1 MPRSVLPDCRP
12 TQTNATADF
21 LKRFTDRERQQR
33 TANQPKPF
41 SAAEHAALRNQ
52 LKNVH
57 FIKPKYSDETEIN
70 IAVVCRKWKRFV
82 ASNPEPIFLLTD
94 LQNNRYC
101 KEQNFGEWQAAL
113 ETVTRETMMSFF
125 LRVSEWSIG
134 KIKSWGTPQVYIR
147 QFQQLYTNATGRY
160 MDRNDV
166 KELYKFLHTVL
177 IPRFGY
183 RAPNINGKP
192 VLGADN
198 LLAILTFNI
207 AYDDG
212 IFPSERQRP
221 QLAGCYQLLCYTGAR
236 PAEIVHAERKK
247 PKDGC
252 TDEIFKLKGVK
263 SINYEC
269 GKDVENVDE
278 DDQPP
283 QDEDSLLLDRLLLQ
297 ETAGRGRPKAL
308 CYEDILMMIVRHPVT
323 GRAVPAM
330 AIKFIHHKGADNK
343 PKPTVFFFTPAR
355 KLIFCAVSTI
365 IALALHD
372 QAFDAASLT
381 DATQVLKTKI
391 RGPVQSTA
399 IRWKPSMLKVPV
411 FRRFN
416 GATLAMDEAM
426 TYAKLRDDMGR
437 QSLDAGF
444 ERAWTPRFARRGA
457 ANAAN
462 GNASDAVRDQMMR
475 HDPKFATFHGA
486 YLNENVEFDLQNT
499 FLEEETEEQMYKVF
513 AHVSLTRDP
522 RATRDMVPKDVWENL
537 SPDPEILELEE
548 QRRKLKCGYYRVQG
562 TENEAEIRRLTEK
575 IRTKVDRRDKNVVK
589 EYREY
594 YFYNR
599 PTWDIERQANGEEE
613 KYAEPEINLQ
623 IPERARL
630 AQILCHQ
637 PADCTHDEL
646 MELWIEAIDLMV
658 ALCDKRETVRQTRIR
673 SHPQPKPPIEEETP
687 QANRFPLLL
696 DPNQCPDCVGDERLP
711 LEERTF
717 KYCRP
722 TVRNDHFDNQ
732 HLVERER
739 AVQRGDLIRC
749 NHPQCQHDPNFPTLD
764 AFRRHVQ
771 TSHGVSL
778 RTSDQVMQRRSKKV
792 KRRQMA
798 RGMEAQI
805 EGRA

>member
-1 MPRSVLPDCRP
+1 M
-12 TQTNATADF
+12 
-21 LKRFTDRERQQR
+21 RFTDQGAQR
-33 TANQPKPF
+33 RIANQPKPF
-41 SAAEHAALRNQ
+41 SAEEHADLRKQLRNV
-52 LKNVH
+52 N
-57 FIKPKYSDETEIN
+57 FIKPRFADETEIN
-70 IAVVCRKWKRFV
+70 IAVVCRKWKR
-82 ASNPEPIFLLTD
+82 
-94 LQNNRYC
+94 YC
-101 KEQNFGEWQAAL
+101 KEQNLGEWQTAL
-113 ETVTRETMMSFF
+113 ENVTRETMMSFF
-125 LRVSEWSIG
+125 LRVSEWSKG
-134 KIKSWGTPQVYIR
+134 KIKSWGTTQVYIR
-147 QFQQLYTNATGRY
+147 QFQQLYNTVTGRS
-160 MDRNDV
+160 MDRNDA
-166 KELYKFLHTVL
+166 KELYKFHHTIL

-198 LLAILTFNI
+198 LQAILTFNI
-207 AYDDG
+207 AYDTG

-221 QLAGCYQLLCYTGAR
+221 QLAGCYQLLYYTGAR
-236 PAEIVHAERKK
+236 PAEIVHAERKT

-263 SINYEC
+263 SINHEC
-269 GKDVENVDE
+269 GKDN
-278 DDQPP
+278 
-283 QDEDSLLLDRLLLQ
+283 DSLLDRLLLQ

-330 AIKFIHHKGADNK
+330 AVKFIHHKGADNK
-343 PKPTVFFFTPAR
+343 PRPTVFFFTPAR

-381 DATQVLKTKI
+381 DATQILRAEV

-399 IRWKPSMLKVPV
+399 LRWKQSMLKVPI
-411 FRRFN
+411 FRKLSG
-416 GATLAMDEAM
+416 GALAVGEAM
-426 TYAKLRDDMGR
+426 SYSKLRDDMGR

-444 ERAWTPRFARRGA
+444 EKAWTPRFARRGA

-462 GNASDAVRDQMMR
+462 GNASDAVRDQMIR
-475 HDPKFATFHGA
+475 HDPKFARFQGA

-522 RATRDMVPKDVWENL
+522 RATRDMVPKEVWENL
-537 SPDPEILELEE
+537 SPDPEILELE
-548 QRRKLKCGYYRVQG
+548 QRRQNLKGGQYRVQG
-562 TENEAEIRRLTEK
+562 DENEAEIRRLTEE
-575 IRTKVDRRDKNVVK
+575 IRSKRDQRDKNVVK

-599 PTWDIERQANGEEE
+599 PTWDIERQENGEEE
-613 KYAEPEINLQ
+613 EEYAEPETNLQ
-623 IPERARL
+623 IPERTRL
-630 AQILCHQ
+630 AHILCHQ
-637 PADCTHDEL
+637 PVDCSHDKL

-658 ALCDKRETVRQTRIR
+658 TLCNKRETVRRDRIR
-673 SHPQPKPPIEEETP
+673 THPQPKQPIEEESP
-687 QANRFPLLL
+687 QAKSFPLLL
-696 DPNQCPDCVGDERLP
+696 DPNQCPVCVGDERLP

-722 TVRNDHFDNQ
+722 AVRNDHFDNQ

-739 AVQRGDLIRC
+739 AIQRGDLIRC

-764 AFRRHVQ
+764 AFRRHVHD
-771 TSHGVSL
+771 SHGVSL
-778 RTSDQVMQRRSKKV
+778 RTSDQVMQRRSKKF
-792 KRRQMA
+792 KRRLMA
-798 RGMEAQI
+798 KGMEAQA
-805 EGRA
+805 EGQS

>member
-1 MPRSVLPDCRP
+1 MSQPVLADCRP
-12 TQTNATADF
+12 QQTKATVDF
-21 LKRFTDRERQQR
+21 LKRFTDQETQR
-33 TANQPKPF
+33 RIANQPKPF
-41 SAAEHAALRNQ
+41 SAEEHADLRKQ
-52 LKNVH
+52 LKNVN
-57 FIKPKYSDETEIN
+57 FIKPRYADETEIN
-70 IAVVCRKWKRFV
+70 IAVVCRKWKRFAAWISYFV
-82 ASNPEPIFLLTD
+82 SLLTD
-94 LQNNRYC
+94 LYNNSYC
-101 KEQNFGEWQAAL
+101 QEQNLGEWQAAL
-113 ETVTRETMMSFF
+113 ENVTRETMMSFF
-125 LRVSEWSIG
+125 LRISEWSIG
-134 KIKSWGTPQVYIR
+134 KIKSWGTTQVYIR
-147 QFQQLYTNATGRY
+147 QFQQLYTTVAGRY
-160 MDRNDV
+160 MDRNDA
-166 KELYKFLHTVL
+166 KELYKFHHTVL

-207 AYDDG
+207 AYDTG
-212 IFPSERQRP
+212 IFPSERQRT

-252 TDEIFKLKGVK
+252 TDEIFKLQGVK
-263 SINYEC
+263 SLDLEC
-269 GKDVENVDE
+269 GKDTENVDY

-283 QDEDSLLLDRLLLQ
+283 QDKDSLLLDRLLIQ

-330 AIKFIHHKGADNK
+330 AVKFIHHKGADNK
-343 PKPTVFFFTPAR
+343 PRPTVFFFTPAR
-355 KLIFCAVSTI
+355 RFIFCAVSTI

-381 DATQVLKTKI
+381 DATQVLRAEV

-399 IRWKPSMLKVPV
+399 LRWKQSMLKVPI
-411 FRRFN
+411 FRKLN
-416 GATLAMDEAM
+416 GNALAVDEAM
-426 TYAKLRDDMGR
+426 SYSKLRDDMGR

-444 ERAWTPRFARRGA
+444 EKAWTPRFARRGA

-475 HDPKFATFHGA
+475 HDPKFATFQGA
-486 YLNENVEFDLQNT
+486 YLNENVQFDLQNT

-522 RATRDMVPKDVWENL
+522 RATRDMVPEEVWKNL
-537 SPDPEILELEE
+537 PPDPEILELE
-548 QRRKLKCGYYRVQG
+548 QRRQKLKGGQYRVQG
-562 TENEAEIRRLTEK
+562 EENEAEIRRLTEE
-575 IRTKVDRRDKNVVK
+575 IRTKRDQRDKSVVK

-594 YFYNR
+594 HFYNR
-599 PTWDIERQANGEEE
+599 PTWDIERQANGEEDE
-613 KYAEPEINLQ
+613 EYTEPDIHLQ
-623 IPERARL
+623 IPERTRL
-630 AQILCHQ
+630 AHILCHQ
-637 PADCTHDEL
+637 PADCSHDKL

-658 ALCDKRETVRQTRIR
+658 TLCDKRETVRRDRIR
-673 SHPQPKPPIEEETP
+673 THPQPKPTIEETP
-687 QANRFPLLL
+687 QPKPFPLLL
-696 DPNQCPDCVGDERLP
+696 DPNQCPDCVGDCRLS

-717 KYCRP
+717 RYCRP
-722 TVRNDHFDNQ
+722 TVRNDHFDDQ

-739 AVQRGDLIRC
+739 AVQRGNLIRC
-749 NHPQCQHDPNFPTLD
+749 NHPQCQDDPNFATLD

-778 RTSDQVMQRRSKKV
+778 RTSGQVMQRRSKKV
-792 KRRQMA
+792 KRRRMA
-798 RGMEAQI
+798 KGT
-805 EGRA
+805 EGQA